1 MKIMTIE
8 EQENFVCKRLREERE
23 KSNFSQMELSLES
36 GISQNMITYIEN
48 GKRTPTIT
56 TVLKLCNALKI
67 SPAVLF
73 PSADNDKQ
81 KAKEMIIDLI
91 QRFM

>member
-1 MKIMTIE
+1 MTIE
-8 EQENFVCKRLREERE
+8 EQEQFVCKRLKEERE
-23 KSNFSQMELSLES
+23 KANYSQMELSLES

-56 TVLKLCNALKI
+56 TILKVCNALHI
-67 SPAVLF
+67 SPAILF
-73 PSADNDKQ
+73 PSDDTNKQ
-81 KAKEMIIDLI
+81 KAKETIIELI

>member
-1 MKIMTIE
+1 MTIE
-8 EQENFVCKRLREERE
+8 EQEQFVCKRLKEERE
-23 KSNFSQMELSLES
+23 KANYSQMELSLES

-56 TVLKLCNALKI
+56 TILKLCNALHI
-67 SPAVLF
+67 SPAILF
-73 PSADNDKQ
+73 PSDDTNKQ
-81 KAKEMIIDLI
+81 KAKETIIELI